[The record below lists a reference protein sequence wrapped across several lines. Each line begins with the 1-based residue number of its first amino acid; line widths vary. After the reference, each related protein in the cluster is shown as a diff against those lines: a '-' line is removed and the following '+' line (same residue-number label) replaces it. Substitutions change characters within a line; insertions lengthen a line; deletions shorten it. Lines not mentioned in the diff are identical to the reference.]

1 MQPTN
6 ITLNPSLEN
15 KNDTELALKEMVA
28 ALSPLMQVE
37 QSGLDIA
44 NTTTHYGAEIAK
56 MEGFSRV
63 LWGLFPLIHG
73 GGNCEQWEFFIQ
85 GIRCGTDPNHP
96 AYWGDISDYDQRCV
110 EMAVY
115 GLGLALLNKK
125 LLSYFTS
132 KEQENIY
139 LWLNQSAEAEI
150 PDNNWNYFPILV
162 QVGFLKAGLP
172 FNKDAVEKR
181 FSSMEAYYIG
191 NGWYSDGPDRPRD
204 YYISMGFHYYGL
216 LYAKMM
222 EKEDPQRSQ
231 ELRQRATLFA
241 QDFIWM
247 FARDGSAVPFG
258 RSLSYRFAEAAFWSA
273 AAFSDLNVLDKGTIK
288 GLILRHLRWWM
299 KRPIFDR
306 DGILSIGYAYP
317 NLIMAE
323 DYNAP
328 GSPYWAFKL
337 FLILALPDSD
347 AFWQEAEKPLPT
359 MNGGHVIHEAA
370 QILTHN
376 DDSRHVWMTTSGQR
390 ELNNFVN
397 TDAKYTKFAYSN
409 RFGFTLDR
417 GRYGLSHA
425 GCDSALLLSECD
437 GYYRSRRVCDAIL
450 THDDFIY
457 SRWQAWPDV
466 SVETWLIP
474 VNHWQVRVHHI
485 INERH
490 LEAIDGGFALK
501 YRPLPKVKTEDDR
514 VQITTDDDFCILRS
528 FSRGSAADT
537 VITPPNSHILFA
549 DRAIIPVLRTSLE
562 RGEHWLMSA
571 IGAFPSEEYKSEIN
585 VRLEKHHLSITVNG
599 ENKIILLTVIK

>member
-1 MQPTN
+1 MQPAN

-15 KNDTELALKEMVA
+15 KNDTELVLKEMVA

-73 GGNCEQWEFFIQ
+73 GGSCEQWEFFIQ

-96 AYWGDISDYDQRCV
+96 AYWGNINDYDQRCV

-139 LWLNQSAEAEI
+139 LWLNQSADAEI
-150 PDNNWNYFPILV
+150 PNNNWNYFPILV

-216 LYAKMM
+216 LYATMM

-273 AAFSDLNVLDKGTIK
+273 VAFSDLDVLDKGTIK

-299 KRPIFDR
+299 KQPIFDR

-347 AFWQEAEKPLPT
+347 AFWQEAEKPLPV
-359 MNGGHVIHEAA
+359 MSGGHVIHEAA

-437 GYYRSRRVCDAIL
+437 GYYRSRRVCDAVL

-474 VNHWQVRVHHI
+474 VDHWQVRVHHI
-485 INERH
+485 TNERH

-501 YRPLPKVKTEDDR
+501 HRPLPKVKTEDDR
-514 VQITTDDDFCILRS
+514 VQIITEDDFCILRS
-528 FSRGSAADT
+528 FSRGSLADT

-549 DRAIIPVLRTSLE
+549 DRAIIPVLRTNLE
-562 RGEHWLMSA
+562 CGEHWLVSA
-571 IGAFPSEEYKSEIN
+571 VGTFPTEEYKNEIN
-585 VRLEKHHLSITVNG
+585 VLLDEQHLSITVNG
-599 ENKIILLTVIK
+599 ENKIILLAVTK

>member
-1 MQPTN
+1 MQPAN

-15 KNDTELALKEMVA
+15 KNDTELVLKEMVA

-73 GGNCEQWEFFIQ
+73 GGSCEQWAFFIQ

-96 AYWGDISDYDQRCV
+96 AYWGNISDYDQRCV

-125 LLSYFTS
+125 LLSYFTP

-139 LWLNQSAEAEI
+139 LWLNQSTNAEI
-150 PDNNWNYFPILV
+150 PNNNWNYFPILV

-172 FNKDAVEKR
+172 FNKEAVEKR

-216 LYAKMM
+216 LYATMM
-222 EKEDPQRSQ
+222 EKEDPLRSQ

-273 AAFSDLNVLDKGTIK
+273 VAFSDLDVLDKGTIK

-299 KRPIFDR
+299 KQPIFER

-347 AFWQEAEKPLPT
+347 AFWQEAEKPLP
-359 MNGGHVIHEAA
+359 MMSGGHMIHEAA

-425 GCDSALLLSECD
+425 GCDSALLLSEGD
-437 GYYRSRRVCDAIL
+437 GYYRSRRVCDAVL

-457 SRWQAWPDV
+457 SRWQAWSGV

-485 INERH
+485 TNERH
-490 LEAIDGGFALK
+490 LEAVDGGFALK
-501 YRPLPKVKTEDDR
+501 YRPLPKVKTEDDL
-514 VQITTDDDFCILRS
+514 VQITTEDDFCILRS
-528 FSRGSAADT
+528 FSRGSLADT

-549 DRAIIPVLRTSLE
+549 DRAIIPVLRTNLE
-562 RGEHWLMSA
+562 CGEHWLISA
-571 IGAFPSEEYKSEIN
+571 VGTFPTEEYKNEIN
-585 VRLEKHHLSITVNG
+585 VLLEEQHLSITVNS
-599 ENKIILLTVIK
+599 ENKIILLAVTK